1 MLADYPTIGKRGRER
16 GTREL
21 VVAGLPFIVIYA
33 VQREELV
40 ILSAAYIH
48 EIPVIKR
55 SYFPALPA
63 ILKEQSAAGRGLAGY
78 RQVTNGEITPQGE
91 HP

>member
-1 MLADYPTIGKRGRER
+1 MRIRWTEGAGCNLDQVEEYIAQDNTTAAVATVNRIIETAQILADYPTIGKRGRER

-40 ILSAAYIH
+40 IL
-48 EIPVIKR
+48 R
-55 SYFPALPA
+55 
-63 ILKEQSAAGRGLAGY
+63 ILHISMKY
-78 RQVTNGEITPQGE
+78 P
-91 HP
+91 